1 MKNNRL
7 VEKLRYFNETV
18 EQLRS
23 FSFWADFPKDSGI
36 NIKWDKKT
44 GITAVYRGPNDESLS
59 AFILKYRLFIQDKDD
74 ISIKQM
80 EKLYSTIGNDTF
92 YNKFKELKASINII
106 LDKPSMVKI
115 NQHTVTMREIHNV
128 FLKGGWA
135 HIQENNRERKFYLS
149 IRDDPAAY
157 TIFKNDFNMTLLEVM
172 NVLVRIKFL
181 NEELLKTLI

>member
-44 GITAVYRGPNDESLS
+44 GITAVYRGPSDESLS

-74 ISIKQM
+74 ISIKRM
-80 EKLYSTIGNDTF
+80 EKLYSRIGNDTF
-92 YNKFKELKASINII
+92 YNKFKELKTSINVI

-115 NQHTVTMREIHNV
+115 NQHIVTNREIHNM

-135 HIQENNRERKFYLS
+135 HIKENNKERKFYLS
-149 IRDDPAAY
+149 IKDDPATY
-157 TIFKNDFNMTLLEVM
+157 TIFKNDFNITILDVM

-181 NEELLKTLI
+181 NEEVIKILI